1 MSLINQK
8 VSEALRN
15 YAPSEITLGEMRD
28 SAVLALIAEWES
40 EQFMVLQV
48 RTQTVAHHK
57 GEISF
62 PGGARDATDKN
73 LRDTAL
79 RETNE
84 EMGIAPESIEI
95 LGALND
101 CQTYVSGYRIRP
113 FVGLMI
119 AETQE
124 DLSFQKAEREV
135 RDVLVLPLE
144 TMMSPEVRIW
154 HPVSRDGEM
163 VPTRAYLVPNE
174 GEEYLIWGATA
185 RILTN
190 LFAIIDQVEQRE
202 LDEEGSKNL
211 ELFA

>member
-62 PGGARDATDKN
+62 PGGARDSTDKN

-101 CQTYVSGYRIRP
+101 CRTYVSGYRIRP
-113 FVGLMI
+113 FVGLMV
-119 AETQE
+119 AERE
-124 DLSFQKAEREV
+124 ADLSFQKAEREV

-163 VPTRAYLVPNE
+163 VPTRAYLVPND

>member
-15 YAPSEITLGEMRD
+15 YEPSEITLGEMRD
-28 SAVLALIAEWES
+28 SAVLALIAEWQS

-113 FVGLMI
+113 FVGLMV
-119 AETQE
+119 AERET

-135 RDVLVLPLE
+135 RDVLVIPLE

-163 VPTRAYLVPNE
+163 VPTRAYLVPDE

>member
-1 MSLINQK
+1 VSLINQK

-62 PGGARDATDKN
+62 PGGARDSTDKN

-113 FVGLMI
+113 FVGLMV
-119 AETQE
+119 AERE
-124 DLSFQKAEREV
+124 ADLSFQKAEREV

-163 VPTRAYLVPNE
+163 VPTRAYLVPDE

>member
-15 YAPSEITLGEMRD
+15 YEPSEITLGEMRD
-28 SAVLALIAEWES
+28 SAVLALIAEWQS

-62 PGGARDATDKN
+62 PGGARDSTDKN

-113 FVGLMI
+113 FVGLMV
-119 AETQE
+119 AERE
-124 DLSFQKAEREV
+124 ADLSFQKAEREV

>member
-28 SAVLALIAEWES
+28 CAVLALIAEWES

-113 FVGLMI
+113 FVGLMV
-119 AETQE
+119 AERE
-124 DLSFQKAEREV
+124 ADLSFQKAEREV

-163 VPTRAYLVPNE
+163 VPTRAYLVPND

>member
-15 YAPSEITLGEMRD
+15 YAPSEITLGQMRD
-28 SAVLALIAEWES
+28 SAVLALIAEWQS
-40 EQFMVLQV
+40 KHFMVLQV

-62 PGGARDATDKN
+62 PGGARDSTDKS

-113 FVGLMI
+113 FVGLMV
-119 AETQE
+119 AERET

>member
-15 YAPSEITLGEMRD
+15 YVPSEITLGEMRD

-62 PGGARDATDKN
+62 PGGARDSTDKN

-113 FVGLMI
+113 FVGLMV
-119 AETQE
+119 AERET

-163 VPTRAYLVPNE
+163 VPTRAYLVPND

>member
-113 FVGLMI
+113 FVGLMV
-119 AETQE
+119 AERE
-124 DLSFQKAEREV
+124 ADLSFQKAEREV

-163 VPTRAYLVPNE
+163 VPTRAYLVPND

-190 LFAIIDQVEQRE
+190 LFAIIDQGERRE

>member
-62 PGGARDATDKN
+62 PGGARDSTDKN

-113 FVGLMI
+113 FVGLMG
-119 AETQE
+119 AERETE
-124 DLSFQKAEREV
+124 LSFQKAEREV

-163 VPTRAYLVPNE
+163 VPTRAYLVPND

>member
-1 MSLINQK
+1 VSLINQK

>member
-8 VSEALRN
+8 VSEALRS
-15 YAPSEITLGEMRD
+15 YVPSEITLGEMRD

-62 PGGARDATDKN
+62 PGGARDSTDKN

-113 FVGLMI
+113 FVGLMV
-119 AETQE
+119 AERET

-163 VPTRAYLVPNE
+163 VPTRAYLVPND

>member
-15 YAPSEITLGEMRD
+15 YEPSEITLGEMRD
-28 SAVLALIAEWES
+28 SAVLALIAEWQS
-40 EQFMVLQV
+40 KHFMVLQV

-62 PGGARDATDKN
+62 PGGARDSTDKN

-113 FVGLMI
+113 FVGLMV
-119 AETQE
+119 AERE
-124 DLSFQKAEREV
+124 ADLSFQKAEREV

-163 VPTRAYLVPNE
+163 VPTRAYLVPND

>member
-1 MSLINQK
+1 MPLINQK
-8 VSEALRN
+8 VSEALRS

-28 SAVLALIAEWES
+28 SAVLALFAQWES
-40 EQFMVLQV
+40 KQFMVLQI
-48 RTQTVAHHK
+48 RTETVAHHK

-62 PGGARDATDKN
+62 PGGRRDASDVD
-73 LRDTAL
+73 LRGTAL
-79 RETNE
+79 RETYE
-84 EMGIAPESIEI
+84 ELGVAPESVEI
-95 LGALND
+95 LGALDD

-113 FVGLMI
+113 FVGLMT
-119 AETQE
+119 AQSEQ
-124 DLSFQKAEREV
+124 DLFFQKAEREV
-135 RDVLVLPLE
+135 KEVLVLPLE

-202 LDEEGSKNL
+202 LDEEGLKNL
-211 ELFA
+211 GLFA

>member
-113 FVGLMI
+113 FVGLMV
-119 AETQE
+119 AERET

-163 VPTRAYLVPNE
+163 VPTRAYLVPND

-190 LFAIIDQVEQRE
+190 LFAIIDQVERRE
-202 LDEEGSKNL
+202 LDGEGSKNL

>member
-8 VSEALRN
+8 VSEALRS
-15 YAPSEITLGEMRD
+15 YVPSEITLGEMRD

-62 PGGARDATDKN
+62 PGGARDSTDKN

-113 FVGLMI
+113 FVGLMV
-119 AETQE
+119 AERET

>member
-40 EQFMVLQV
+40 KYFMVLQV

-113 FVGLMI
+113 FVGLMV
-119 AETQE
+119 AERETE
-124 DLSFQKAEREV
+124 LSFQKAEREV

-163 VPTRAYLVPNE
+163 VPTGAYLVPND

>member
-62 PGGARDATDKN
+62 PGGARDSTDKN

-113 FVGLMI
+113 FVGLMV
-119 AETQE
+119 AERE
-124 DLSFQKAEREV
+124 ADLSFQKAEREV

-163 VPTRAYLVPNE
+163 VPTRAYLVPDE

>member
-62 PGGARDATDKN
+62 PGGARDSTDKN

-113 FVGLMI
+113 FVGLMV
-119 AETQE
+119 AERE
-124 DLSFQKAEREV
+124 ADLSFQKAEREV

-163 VPTRAYLVPNE
+163 VPTRAYLVPND

>member
-62 PGGARDATDKN
+62 PGGARDLTDKN

-113 FVGLMI
+113 FVGLMV
-119 AETQE
+119 AERETE
-124 DLSFQKAEREV
+124 LSFQKAEREV

>member
-1 MSLINQK
+1 MSLIDQK

-15 YAPSEITLGEMRD
+15 YEQSEITLGEMRD

-40 EQFMVLQV
+40 KYFMVLQV

-62 PGGARDATDKN
+62 PGGARDSTDKN

-113 FVGLMI
+113 FVGLMV
-119 AETQE
+119 AERE
-124 DLSFQKAEREV
+124 ADLSFQKAEREV

>member
-62 PGGARDATDKN
+62 PGGARDSTDKN

-113 FVGLMI
+113 FVGLMV
-119 AETQE
+119 AERET

-163 VPTRAYLVPNE
+163 VHTRAYLVPNE

>member
-1 MSLINQK
+1 MSLIDQK

-15 YAPSEITLGEMRD
+15 YEPSEITLGEMRD
-28 SAVLALIAEWES
+28 SAVLALIAEWQS
-40 EQFMVLQV
+40 KHFMVLQV

-62 PGGARDATDKN
+62 PGGARDSTDKN

-113 FVGLMI
+113 FVGLMV
-119 AETQE
+119 AERE
-124 DLSFQKAEREV
+124 ADLSFQKAEREV

-163 VPTRAYLVPNE
+163 VPTRAYLVPND

>member
-15 YAPSEITLGEMRD
+15 YVPSEITLGEMRD

-62 PGGARDATDKN
+62 PGGARDSTDKN

-101 CQTYVSGYRIRP
+101 CRTYVSGYRIRP
-113 FVGLMI
+113 FVGLMV
-119 AETQE
+119 AERET

-163 VPTRAYLVPNE
+163 VPTRAYLVPND

>member
-8 VSEALRN
+8 VSEALRS

-28 SAVLALIAEWES
+28 SAVLVLIAEWES
-40 EQFMVLQV
+40 KYFMVLQV

-62 PGGARDATDKN
+62 PGGARDSTDKN
-73 LRDTAL
+73 LCDTAL

-113 FVGLMI
+113 FVGLMV
-119 AETQE
+119 AERET

-163 VPTRAYLVPNE
+163 VPTRAYLVPSD

-190 LFAIIDQVEQRE
+190 LFAIIDRVERRE

>member
-62 PGGARDATDKN
+62 PGGARDAADKN

-113 FVGLMI
+113 FVGLMV
-119 AETQE
+119 AERE
-124 DLSFQKAEREV
+124 ADLSFQKAEREV

-163 VPTRAYLVPNE
+163 VPTRAYLVPND

>member
-1 MSLINQK
+1 VSLINQK

-62 PGGARDATDKN
+62 PGGARDSTDKN

-113 FVGLMI
+113 FVGLMV
-119 AETQE
+119 AERE
-124 DLSFQKAEREV
+124 ADLSFQKAEREV

-163 VPTRAYLVPNE
+163 VPTRAYLVPND

>member
-40 EQFMVLQV
+40 KYFMVLQV

-62 PGGARDATDKN
+62 PGGARDSTDQTI
-73 LRDTAL
+73 RDTAL

-113 FVGLMI
+113 FVGLMV
-119 AETQE
+119 AERAA

>member
-62 PGGARDATDKN
+62 PGGARDSTDKN

-101 CQTYVSGYRIRP
+101 CQTYVSGYRIRR
-113 FVGLMI
+113 FVGLMV
-119 AETQE
+119 AERAA

-163 VPTRAYLVPNE
+163 VPTRAYLVPND

>member
-62 PGGARDATDKN
+62 PGGARDSTDKN

-113 FVGLMI
+113 FVGLMV
-119 AETQE
+119 AERE
-124 DLSFQKAEREV
+124 ADLSFQKAEREV

-163 VPTRAYLVPNE
+163 VPTRAYLVPND

-190 LFAIIDQVEQRE
+190 LFAIIDQVERRE